1 MERRRRE
8 GLRATR
14 YQQRP
19 GASAHLEDVAIG
31 VLQPPRAVHL
41 AILDGAGVHG
51 GRAPSTLSKANVND
65 RPRSNRSI
73 GPIIGGSIRGG
84 RARIADATPGH
95 AGHLRP
101 GGLAPGLGRRQRIT
115 CVITPKIQVPCCP
128 PPYM

>member
-31 VLQPPRAVHL
+31 VLQPARAVHL

-73 GPIIGGSIRGG
+73 RPIIGGSIRGVA
-84 RARIADATPGH
+84 RASQMPHRDTRGTCDW
-95 AGHLRP
+95 AGLPR
-101 GGLAPGLGRRQRIT
+101 ALGRRQRAQRV
-115 CVITPKIQVPCCP
+115 C
-128 PPYM
+128 